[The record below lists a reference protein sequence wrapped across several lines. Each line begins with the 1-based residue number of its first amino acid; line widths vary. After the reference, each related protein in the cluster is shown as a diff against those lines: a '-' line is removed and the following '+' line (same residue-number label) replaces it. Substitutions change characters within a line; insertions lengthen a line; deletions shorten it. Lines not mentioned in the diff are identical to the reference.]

1 MAGSVLLWRRGKH
14 VATSRPAHD
23 WSAGSRLR
31 SRRSPAAAFRLP
43 EAPRIVFAAWA
54 TIGGVTRAYSALR
67 ESGFVWIRSAAD
79 TPAAA
84 FAKSR
89 ELIEECA
96 ASNDHDALS
105 VIGDFILPPPDGEIS
120 RDFQTLHFDF
130 GVPLRPL
137 CEQDVARYTAL
148 FIPRSV
154 ARVTAVTRLVPLDA
168 LLGQRRWPNQATLL
182 ENLIAY
188 GESHGAWDDADG
200 YYEGSL
206 ARVLE
211 GAARAP
217 RLPSVKSTP
226 GFLCG
231 MEFDDLAAE
240 LSFFNFLG
248 LDVEAVQVEVPLRPG
263 DLLVFDNLAVA
274 HGRRGSRWPGELRQ
288 RVYGHRSLSPAA
300 QRSLRDRFLAVFGD
314 RQPAPLP
321 AAVSMP

>member
-1 MAGSVLLWRRGKH
+1 MTGAC
-14 VATSRPAHD
+14 
-23 WSAGSRLR
+23 
-31 SRRSPAAAFRLP
+31 
-43 EAPRIVFAAWA
+43 
-54 TIGGVTRAYSALR
+54 SALR
-67 ESGFVWIRSAAD
+67 ESGFVWIQSALA

-84 FAKSR
+84 FAKSQ
-89 ELIEECA
+89 ELIEECT
-96 ASNDHDALS
+96 ASNGHHALS
-105 VIGDFILPPPDGEIS
+105 VIGDFILPPLDGEAT

-130 GVPLRPL
+130 GVPFRPL
-137 CEQDVARYTAL
+137 REQDVARYTAL

-154 ARVTAVTRLVPLDA
+154 VSGMAVTRLVPLDA
-168 LLGQRRWPNQATLL
+168 LLDQRRWSNQATLL

-200 YYEGSL
+200 YCEGSL

-211 GAARAP
+211 GAAGAP

-231 MEFDDLAAE
+231 MEFDNLGAE
-240 LSFFNFLG
+240 LNFFKCLG

-274 HGRRGSRWPGELRQ
+274 HGRRGSRRPGELHQ

-300 QRSLRDRFLAVFGD
+300 QRALRDRFLAVFGG
-314 RQPAPLP
+314 RQLAPSRS
-321 AAVSMP
+321 AVSIP